1 MTLERVQHPVVG
13 FGSLGVGGVW
23 FVLMH
28 EWETPFY
35 INAAL
40 WGGIFAVLFWFLIR
54 PMLFPPHG
62 A

>member
-1 MTLERVQHPVVG
+1 MPLERIQRPVIGLAGVG
-13 FGSLGVGGVW
+13 SGGVW

-28 EWETPFY
+28 EWEIPLY

-40 WGGIFAVLFWFLIR
+40 WAGIFAVLFWFLIR
-54 PMLFPPHG
+54 PILLPPHG